1 MSSFADGTALAWV
14 VQVQPVVSSGA
25 GNAEFLQGSNTDNK
39 DHITLSQILF
49 GDEFH

>member
-1 MSSFADGTALAWV
+1 MVSSFADGTALAWV

-25 GNAEFLQGSNTDNK
+25 GNGEILQGSNTDNK
-39 DHITLSQILF
+39 DHITKQILF